1 MAPECNALLAPSWF
15 SDTGPALLI
24 FFCGSLCPEFLR
36 PGRNPRKQPTSRLF
50 ANRYGSSIVGTYV
63 RAICVPTPFTCLSK
77 DTSGYTSLAIFSIR
91 SSSVPNE
98 GWITITNG
106 GSGTGGGSF
115 TISVSANPGSTDL
128 MGPVAVMR
136 QTLTVI
142 LGNPVGTPGTGF
154 ITISG
159 GPRSVTICKPGCSPC
174 NTRLSAETI
183 YETGAVR
190 IGVGGDTYGTTYGN
204 TTTSGTVAT
213 NLASI
218 IGAG

>member
-1 MAPECNALLAPSWF
+1 MP
-15 SDTGPALLI
+15 
-24 FFCGSLCPEFLR
+24 FCGSLCPEFLR

-106 GSGTGGGSF
+106 GSGTGGGPF

-128 MGPVAVMR
+128 MGTVTVMS

-142 LGNPVGTPGTGF
+142 LGNPVGTPGTGSF
-154 ITISG
+154 TISG
-159 GPRSVTICKPGCSPC
+159 GPRSVIICKPGCSQC
-174 NTRLSAETI
+174 NTRLCSETI
-183 YETGAVR
+183 YETGTVR
-190 IGVGGDTYGTTYGN
+190 ISVGGDTYG
-204 TTTSGTVAT
+204 
-213 NLASI
+213 
-218 IGAG
+218 